1 MNERIDHTNDFMQ
14 FVMTPP
20 QQVEAKYDMYRPSVS
35 TMRIVSNGGS
45 GSGLGEVPVV
55 SMSGNNEQNTWV
67 MPVVIIVV
75 SAMALM
81 TLYAVLNNSKR

>member
-1 MNERIDHTNDFMQ
+1 MREDHTEDYMS

-20 QQVEAKYDMYRPSVS
+20 RQNDVKYEMYRPSLS
-35 TMRIVSNGGS
+35 TMKIVSGGGGQS
-45 GSGLGEVPVV
+45 SGLGELPVV
-55 SMSGNNEQNTWV
+55 SMSGSSEQNTWV

-81 TLYAVLNNSKR
+81 TLYAVLSKR

>member
-1 MNERIDHTNDFMQ
+1 MNERTDHTKDFMQ

-20 QQVEAKYDMYRPSVS
+20 QQTEAKYDMYEPQVS
-35 TMRIVSNGGS
+35 TMRIMNNGGRS
-45 GSGLGEVPVV
+45 NLGEVPAIY
-55 SMSGNNEQNTWV
+55 SGGGNDNQQSWV

-81 TLYAVLNNSKR
+81 TLYAVLSKR

>member
-1 MNERIDHTNDFMQ
+1 MGRRIIHDNDFMR

-20 QQVEAKYDMYRPSVS
+20 QQLEAKYDMYQPSLS
-35 TMRIVSNGGS
+35 TMRIMTDGRS
-45 GSGLGEVPVV
+45 SGLGEVPAIY
-55 SMSGNNEQNTWV
+55 SGGGDQNSWV

-81 TLYAVLNNSKR
+81 TLYAVLSKR

>member
-1 MNERIDHTNDFMQ
+1 MNERIDRTNDFMN

-20 QQVEAKYDMYRPSVS
+20 QQTEAKYDMYQPSVS
-35 TMRIVSNGGS
+35 TMRIVSNGGQ
-45 GSGLGEVPVV
+45 GLGEVPVI
-55 SMSGNNEQNTWV
+55 SSGGNDQQSWV

-81 TLYAVLNNSKR
+81 TLYAVLSKR

>member
-1 MNERIDHTNDFMQ
+1 MNRIDHTNDFMQ

-20 QQVEAKYDMYRPSVS
+20 RQDEAKYEMYNPQVG
-35 TMRIVSNGGS
+35 TMRILNRSD
-45 GSGLGEVPVV
+45 SGLGQVPIV
-55 SMSGNNEQNTWV
+55 SSGGDQNSWV

-81 TLYAVLNNSKR
+81 TLYAVLSKR

>member
-1 MNERIDHTNDFMQ
+1 MNERIDRTNDFMN

-20 QQVEAKYDMYRPSVS
+20 QQAEAKYDMYRPSVS
-35 TMRIVSNGGS
+35 TMRIVNGGNN
-45 GSGLGEVPVV
+45 SGLGDVPLMNV
-55 SMSGNNEQNTWV
+55 GGGDQNNWV

-81 TLYAVLNNSKR
+81 TLYAVLSKR

>member
-1 MNERIDHTNDFMQ
+1 MNERVDHTNDFMK

-20 QQVEAKYDMYRPSVS
+20 AMSRTEYEMYEPKVS
-35 TMRIVSNGGS
+35 QMRIVNGNRDTGER
-45 GSGLGEVPVV
+45 LGEVSLVG
-55 SMSGNNEQNTWV
+55 SGGSDQQSWV

-81 TLYAVLNNSKR
+81 TLYAVLSKR